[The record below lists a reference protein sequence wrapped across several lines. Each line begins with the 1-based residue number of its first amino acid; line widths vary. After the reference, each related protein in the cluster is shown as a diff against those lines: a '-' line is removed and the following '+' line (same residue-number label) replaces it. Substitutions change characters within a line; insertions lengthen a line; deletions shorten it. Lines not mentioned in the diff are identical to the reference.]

1 MSLDIIPVAAGE
13 PARLMIKAWAEDHG
27 MTLYQGREGTKFP
40 IRRYLKNAYPCWEYV
55 PWSGTG
61 PAIAQIHRYIAI
73 LDADDA
79 EARELVASWNLPEH
93 FATRGVSYSK
103 QVITEHHYL
112 ANWEGLKRIQGMCPG
127 LDFLANPD
135 EQEQWIKI
143 WDEGYEVVSVQPE
156 HRVPALPGRSR
167 TRSRVAD
174 LPDHLVALHHKAA
187 EEQRQLSA
195 SDGEVPVGQY
205 RTEGIP
211 HGHQSFELYRS
222 ACSLAA
228 RRSQPAEILAI
239 LTEIVEHSQTDAW
252 DPWRE
257 GQLASMADRG
267 YRRYGKPPIVV
278 KQWEDED
285 PSLYPGGEDEGQ
297 EPEPVQEQEPEQ
309 EQPDLSRHVTAPR
322 LRVAPP
328 AELAEW
334 ADQVVQDVRAQVWE
348 IAGPEWPD
356 NPKAKDAVWGNMN
369 AALVTVEP
377 AGLVFGWLGDLDL
390 IDYGRADAIIR
401 AVVLPMEYL
410 DKLSRDAEI
419 AEKMFAA
426 YFQAGWNKGATEG
439 HEVPPHLQA
448 ALDAWHPPC
457 PLEREGI
464 EEHRL
469 PGRPGR
475 WPVENY
481 VSLLDDRGNARRLLD
496 HYGSRILFADGQ
508 KGLGECAYDGQRWLE
523 RRQRRSRPG
532 WRVR

>member
-1 MSLDIIPVAAGE
+1 M
-13 PARLMIKAWAEDHG
+13 
-27 MTLYQGREGTKFP
+27 
-40 IRRYLKNAYPCWEYV
+40 

-79 EARELVASWNLPEH
+79 EARELVASWDLPEH

-174 LPDHLVALHHKAA
+174 LPDHLVALHHQAA

-439 HEVPPHLQA
+439 HEVPASPA
-448 ALDAWHPPC
+448 S
-457 PLEREGI
+457 
-464 EEHRL
+464 
-469 PGRPGR
+469 RPGR
-475 WPVENY
+475 LASAVPAGARGHRGAPAAGPSWPLAGRE
-481 VSLLDDRGNARRLLD
+481 L
-496 HYGSRILFADGQ
+496 
-508 KGLGECAYDGQRWLE
+508 
-523 RRQRRSRPG
+523 
-532 WRVR
+532 RVD